1 MSGVRPSAKITGG
14 GGIREAIY
22 RGRVIDAQFEI
33 AEALRPL
40 GERHDLRR
48 EGRRLKQHALRGI
61 VRRLGAILQ
70 LRLSLLVAC
79 PLGRVATAMVSI
91 FLRSKKIAQGWRSN
105 PGCEPAYTTDGTAAE
120 RKVRTSGQKH
130 TKG

>member
-70 LRLSLLVAC
+70 LRLSLLVAWVTFD
-79 PLGRVATAMVSI
+79 L
-91 FLRSKKIAQGWRSN
+91 
-105 PGCEPAYTTDGTAAE
+105 PGCGGHVLGTRSRAD
-120 RKVRTSGQKH
+120 RK
-130 TKG
+130 